1 MYFSVALFKVTFYEE
16 ESHLIHPVD
25 TDMFVRELQDALN
38 SSISMNF
45 TQKFDHIQI
54 WHLSKK
60 KLKNWYKAKQKNVSK
75 QFESVLR

>member
-1 MYFSVALFKVTFYEE
+1 MLLFYEE

-25 TDMFVRELQDALN
+25 TDVFVRELQDALN

-54 WHLSKK
+54 
-60 KLKNWYKAKQKNVSK
+60 
-75 QFESVLR
+75 